1 MKPKRCET
9 INSNHRHQNIIIME
23 VTTYTNY
30 WYCIVS
36 SQRCDFSLSHNSFSN
51 FLFIAAM
58 SSTIKKK
65 PVRSTASRQH
75 VQYKSLASYL
85 KYLEGEELTVELKN
99 GKQCAGILVRA
110 EEPSMNL
117 TLQNMNNP
125 NSSNNNDDGG
135 TTNQANN
142 TSSTNNKLTHIRG
155 AAIRYIHFG
164 DDYMECIRAAQDR
177 EQSAL
182 QKYRRGLRK

>member
-1 MKPKRCET
+1 
-9 INSNHRHQNIIIME
+9 
-23 VTTYTNY
+23 
-30 WYCIVS
+30 
-36 SQRCDFSLSHNSFSN
+36 
-51 FLFIAAM
+51 M
-58 SSTIKKK
+58 SSTINKK
-65 PVRSTASRQH
+65 PLRSTASRQH

-117 TLQNMNNP
+117 TLQNNNP
-125 NSSNNNDDGG
+125 NSSNNDDD
-135 TTNQANN
+135 TTKQAP
-142 TSSTNNKLTHIRG
+142 SSTIKLTHIRG